1 MKLSWVGLKFNLF
14 LSTKRDS
21 IPQERAKETQTC
33 KKGLF
38 RKFRGVND
46 KKLKFNPTNQQLS
59 LLNPSQEPQVTNLI
73 AEQVNIVMLSRIFGK
88 DNLFLFVVA
97 RSLQEIENAKDV
109 LFLDCGIELRQKS
122 GKGS

>member
-1 MKLSWVGLKFNLF
+1 VKLSWVGLKFNLF

-73 AEQVNIVMLSRIFGK
+73 AKQVNIVMLSRIFGK

>member
-1 MKLSWVGLKFNLF
+1 M
-14 LSTKRDS
+14 STKRDS

-73 AEQVNIVMLSRIFGK
+73 AKQVNIVMLSRIFGK

>member
-1 MKLSWVGLKFNLF
+1 
-14 LSTKRDS
+14 
-21 IPQERAKETQTC
+21 
-33 KKGLF
+33 
-38 RKFRGVND
+38 
-46 KKLKFNPTNQQLS
+46 
-59 LLNPSQEPQVTNLI
+59 
-73 AEQVNIVMLSRIFGK
+73 MLSSIFGK